1 MIGDEPHRPYDRPP
15 LTKQFLAGEWDEDR
29 LTFPAA
35 NAPDL
40 DAQWQLGVAA
50 RALDVNRKT
59 ITLADGT
66 EIAADGI
73 VLACG
78 ASPRR
83 LPNTEAMAGVHVLRT
98 IEHATN
104 LRADLGNGPC
114 HVVVVGAGFIGAE
127 AAATMRRLG
136 HEVTLVEPLE
146 TPLARVLGPSV
157 GQVFADMHRDEG
169 VDVRLGVGV
178 DSLVADGHGRV
189 ASVTLSDGAS
199 LDASV
204 VVAGIGVIP
213 NTAWLEGS
221 GLAIENG
228 VVCDATCHAAGGIV
242 AAGDIARWPNPVF
255 DNELMRIE
263 HWDHAFGQAEH
274 AAASLLA
281 EGDAE
286 PFATVPWFW
295 SDQYDHK
302 VQLAGRVGPED
313 EVAVVD
319 GSLDERRFVV
329 LYGRAGRL
337 VGVLGMGRPRHVI
350 QLRPKIAQR
359 ISFQDALDSF
369 SSPPSSE
376 I

>member
-15 LTKQFLAGEWDEDR
+15 LTKQFLAGEWDEER

-35 NAPDL
+35 NSPDL

-50 RALDVNRKT
+50 SALDVNRRL
-59 ITLADGT
+59 ITLSDGT
-66 EIAADGI
+66 VFVADGI

-83 LPNTEAMAGVHVLRT
+83 LPNTESMAGVHVLRT
-98 IEHATN
+98 IGDASD
-104 LRADLGNGPC
+104 LRADLNDGPC

-146 TPLARVLGPSV
+146 APLARVLGPRV

-178 DSLVADGHGRV
+178 ESLEADGQGRV
-189 ASVTLSDGAS
+189 ARVFLSDGTTV
-199 LDASV
+199 DASV

-213 NTAWLEGS
+213 NTAWLADS
-221 GLAIENG
+221 GLTIDNG
-228 VVCDATCHAAGGIV
+228 IVCDATCHGAPDIV
-242 AAGDIARWPNPVF
+242 VAGDIARWPNPVF

-281 EGDAE
+281 GNDAE

-313 EVAVVD
+313 EIVVVD

-359 ISFQDALDSF
+359 ISFQEALDSF
-369 SSPPSSE
+369 SSSS
-376 I
+376 